1 MRLQSISSVFTR
13 HRADASVSKDATKA
27 SPSFDARYTKTE
39 QIGSSSGWTSYY
51 PKTCQSDVTSLREL
65 VPYLPHT
72 LITSDLGQWGQIY
85 HLQFSHFLPEDPAIA
100 VFLKSQDAPVPTTW
114 RHKQS
119 WRPWRL
125 NICWRWR
132 NGRLQVRS
140 SCTVMVNVGSRWE
153 HKISM
158 QAVQYWSASAGVLL
172 VEWSDMYNDYFA
184 HDGKKKNNRAHVIVR
199 QLRKPKERTLSHW

>member
-1 MRLQSISSVFTR
+1 MRLQSISNVFTR
-13 HRADASVSKDATKA
+13 HRADASVSE
-27 SPSFDARYTKTE
+27 YTP
-39 QIGSSSGWTSYY
+39 QASSSFNAHYASYDL
-51 PKTCQSDVTSLREL
+51 KTCQSDVISLHDL
-65 VPYLPHT
+65 TPYLPHT

-85 HLQFSHFLPEDPAIA
+85 HLRFSHFLPEDPAIA
-100 VFLKSQDAPVPTTW
+100 VFLQSQDAAVPTTW
-114 RHKQS
+114 RHKKS

-153 HKISM
+153 HKVSM

-172 VEWSDMYNDYFA
+172 VEWSDMYDDYFA
-184 HDGKKKNNRAHVIVR
+184 HSGKKKNKNRAHVIVR
-199 QLRKPKERTLSHW
+199 RLRKLKERTLSRW